1 MEKYQGFKMQ
11 LLLTTA
17 GLVVGGGAFAAIVG
31 GKEVAVP
38 YALGGSIGLL
48 YQWLLQK
55 GVDSVKVPPEMSKP
69 SDSLSAL
76 ADEVILINHFTILI
90 ANYLW
95 CWAFYEPCNNVG

>member
-1 MEKYQGFKMQ
+1 MKKYQGFKMQ

-38 YALGGSIGLL
+38 YAFGGSIGLL

-55 GVDSVKVPPEMSKP
+55 GVDSVKVKPEMVKP

-76 ADEVILINHFTILI
+76 ADEVCLATYSGTLEPTNSWLGV
-90 ANYLW
+90 L
-95 CWAFYEPCNNVG
+95 YEPCKTLN